1 MKFKRFR
8 DRYYPREIKRR
19 SPRLSKLK
27 KKKYKSL
34 KNNQGLFGPIM
45 NKNGILNRDEICHN
59 CTTSAYE
66 YNARKF
72 CKEHHKVWDR
82 KTNSCRI
89 KKSKKKKK
97 TSKKPKKYNSL
108 QKGGGKEDCAF
119 VPPP

>member
-8 DRYYPREIKRR
+8 ERYYPHNLEIKRR
-19 SPRLSKLK
+19 SPRLANLK
-27 KKKYKSL
+27 KKKKLSW
-34 KNNQGLFGPIM
+34 KNNKGFFGPIM

-72 CKEHHKVWDR
+72 CKEHHKVWNR
-82 KTNSCRI
+82 KNNSCRI
-89 KKSKKKKK
+89 KKSKKK
-97 TSKKPKKYNSL
+97 TSKKPKTRNNSL
-108 QKGGGKEDCAF
+108 QTGGGKIAF